1 MSNEQASR
9 SLADQVAEK
18 LRASQRD
25 PRRVAR
31 ELILEK
37 IGDTGP
43 FLGEGT
49 EECPWVIL
57 DGEAQFYALYVRDR
71 ELLQKV
77 HGRLDE
83 VVYVL

>member
-9 SLADQVAEK
+9 SLACQVAEE
-18 LRASQRD
+18 LRTSQRD

-49 EECPWVIL
+49 FECPWIVF
-57 DGEAQFYALYVRDR
+57 DAAAQFYALYVRDR
-71 ELLQKV
+71 ELIQKV

-83 VVYVL
+83 VVCIL